1 MSDSKNA
8 AWIGKA
14 ASLDGKSWCYRV
26 TVRLWSQQWN
36 VYWRWVVC
44 LQSMKICNEYFSR
57 ESIRVAKIT
66 PEKYYPILQKKK
78 AHCPIQCGW
87 IFSCQGAVCSVLN
100 SLCFSVSWCVLVCLP
115 WCAVFG
121 MQSVSTSR
129 VYLWPPLSCLRP
141 SGASLPAQA
150 SSLRYFVFIWNNFV
164 EYFSFHIFASCFI
177 FVEFFWCFLFADRPF
192 WAQLAPL
199 TSTLSY
205 SSRTMPNQN
214 KTSRVIWKLII
225 NPNYPFKHS
234 KNILPTLNS

>member
-44 LQSMKICNEYFSR
+44 LQSMKICNEYFSH

-66 PEKYYPILQKKK
+66 PEKYYTILQKKGRLSYSVWMNILLSR
-78 AHCPIQCGW
+78 CSMQCVKQ
-87 IFSCQGAVCSVLN
+87 F
-100 SLCFSVSWCVLVCLP
+100 VSWCVLVCLP
-115 WCAVFG
+115 RCAVFG
-121 MQSVSTSR
+121 MQSVPTSR

-150 SSLRYFVFIWNNFV
+150 SSLRYFVLIWNNFV
-164 EYFSFHIFASCFI
+164 EYFCLLLY
-177 FVEFFWCFLFADRPF
+177 FFNF
-192 WAQLAPL
+192 
-199 TSTLSY
+199 
-205 SSRTMPNQN
+205 
-214 KTSRVIWKLII
+214 
-225 NPNYPFKHS
+225 
-234 KNILPTLNS
+234 

>member
-1 MSDSKNA
+1 MEAIHLSDIRNLKMKMSDSKNA

-66 PEKYYPILQKKK
+66 PEKYYTILQKKRQTVLFSGGMNILLSR
-78 AHCPIQCGW
+78 CSMQCVKQ
-87 IFSCQGAVCSVLN
+87 FV
-100 SLCFSVSWCVLVCLP
+100 FWCVLVCLP

-150 SSLRYFVFIWNNFV
+150 SSLRYFVLIWNNFV
-164 EYFSFHIFASCFI
+164 EYFCLLLY
-177 FVEFFWCFLFADRPF
+177 FFNF
-192 WAQLAPL
+192 
-199 TSTLSY
+199 
-205 SSRTMPNQN
+205 
-214 KTSRVIWKLII
+214 
-225 NPNYPFKHS
+225 
-234 KNILPTLNS
+234 